1 MAWILDLIFFVVLF
15 LGTLI
20 GAKVGFIRGECKT
33 AGWVL
38 SFVIPFIFCFAF
50 KDALESWFGLESSIS
65 NGIGNATLGG
75 WITVVIS
82 YIILFVIVKLGTWLI
97 GMAGGALAD
106 SVKAVSVVNHFLGA
120 ILGLLEAAALILFLL
135 LICTWIPASG
145 LHAFINDSTVV
156 GAIFRSD
163 LMALL
168 PGIGG

>member
-1 MAWILDLIFFVVLF
+1 MAWILDLIFFAVLF

-20 GAKVGFIRGECKT
+20 GAKVGFIRGVCKT

-50 KDALESWFGLESSIS
+50 KDALENWFGLESSIS

-82 YIILFVIVKLGTWLI
+82 YILLFIIVKLGTWLI
-97 GMAGGALAD
+97 GLAGGALAD
-106 SVKAVSVVNHFLGA
+106 SVKAVSVVNHILGA
-120 ILGLLEAAALILFLL
+120 VLGLLETAALILFLL
-135 LICTWIPASG
+135 LICTWIPSG
-145 LHAFINDSTVV
+145 SLHAFINDSTVV

-168 PGIGG
+168 PGVVR